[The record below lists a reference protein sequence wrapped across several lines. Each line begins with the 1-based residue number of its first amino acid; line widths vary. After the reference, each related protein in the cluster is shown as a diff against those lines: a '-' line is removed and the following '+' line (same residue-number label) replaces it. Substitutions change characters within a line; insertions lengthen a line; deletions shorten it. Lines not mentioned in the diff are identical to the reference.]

1 MDDAEAVGAA
11 NDAFYLAFEKR
22 DLLRMRACWRGHPDD
37 VCIHPGWEVMR
48 GKKVMESW
56 RDIFATGM
64 PMRFVISDVSIEV
77 VGNVARVHNVENIY
91 LGGDGDPLGRVAVT
105 HLFQRVGA
113 DWLLVLHHGSP
124 IAQNEPPEPDDNDEY
139 H

>member
-37 VCIHPGWEVMR
+37 VCIHPGWEVTR
-48 GKKVMESW
+48 GKKIMESW

-64 PMRFVISDVSIEV
+64 PMRFVIS
-77 VGNVARVHNVENIY
+77 
-91 LGGDGDPLGRVAVT
+91 PT
-105 HLFQRVGA
+105 
-113 DWLLVLHHGSP
+113 P
-124 IAQNEPPEPDDNDEY
+124 IASSTTASPFSIDSTPKTLTGSNTCREISLVTDTTHPT
-139 H
+139 